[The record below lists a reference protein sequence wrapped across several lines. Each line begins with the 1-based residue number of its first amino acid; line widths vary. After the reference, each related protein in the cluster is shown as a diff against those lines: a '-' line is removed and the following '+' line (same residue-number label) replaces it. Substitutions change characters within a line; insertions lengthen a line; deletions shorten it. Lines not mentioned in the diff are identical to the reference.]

1 MIQAPK
7 IFDALSR
14 TNPINDRGFY
24 RFTGAIFGDL
34 FMTKANDN
42 NFSEKFMKPKSTS
55 TPIIRLKPG
64 REKSVHRR
72 HPWVFSGAV
81 ESEVDANQPGQTVR
95 VESSSGKFL
104 GFAAW
109 SPKSQIRLRFWSFNE
124 QDQIDEN
131 FIYFKL
137 KKALTYRSSSNLASN
152 AKRLVHGEA
161 DGLPGLIVDQYN
173 QVLVLQILSVG
184 VEYWKEILIRQL
196 VDLTGLGCVYERSDA
211 DVRRLEGLEK
221 KCGLIFGKLPSNL
234 VIQEHGLEYSID
246 VENGQKTGFYLDQ
259 RANRAKIQEISTN
272 KEILNCFCY
281 TGGFTLN
288 ALRGGAKFVTSIDSS
303 EQALQ
308 MAKLNVETNELPAEK
323 TEWIAA
329 DVFKSLRKFRDQGR
343 NFDLII
349 LDPPKFAP
357 TKQNVEKA
365 SRAYKDINLLAMKL
379 LNAGGLLASF
389 SCSSAINPELFK
401 KILASSAED
410 AGQDFSILDT
420 FSADQDHPQLLSF
433 PEGDYLKGLLL
444 QKLY

>member
-1 MIQAPK
+1 
-7 IFDALSR
+7 
-14 TNPINDRGFY
+14 
-24 RFTGAIFGDL
+24 
-34 FMTKANDN
+34 
-42 NFSEKFMKPKSTS
+42 MKLKSIS
-55 TPIIRLKPG
+55 IPMIRLKPG

-109 SPKSQIRLRFWSFNE
+109 SPESQIRLRFWSFNE

-131 FIYFKL
+131 FIYFRL
-137 KKALTYRSSSNLASN
+137 KKALSYRSSSNLASN
-152 AKRLVHGEA
+152 AQRLINGEA

-184 VEYWKEILIRQL
+184 VEHWKKVLIRQL
-196 VDLTGLGCVYERSDA
+196 VDLTGLECVFERSDA
-211 DVRRLEGLEK
+211 EVRRLEGLERQ
-221 KCGLIFGKLPSNL
+221 CGLILGKLPPNL
-234 VIQEHGLEYSID
+234 LIQEHGIEYYID

-259 RANRAKIQEISTN
+259 RANRAKIQEISN
-272 KEILNCFCY
+272 YKEILNCFCY
-281 TGGFTLN
+281 TGGFSLN
-288 ALRGGAKFVTSIDSS
+288 ALCGGAKFVTSIDSS
-303 EQALQ
+303 RQALQ
-308 MAKLNVETNELPAEK
+308 MAKMNTKINGLPAAK
-323 TEWIAA
+323 TEWIEA

-389 SCSSAINPELFK
+389 SCSSAMSAELFK

-410 AGQDFSILDT
+410 VRQDFSILDT

-433 PEGDYLKGLLL
+433 PEGEYLKGLLL
-444 QKLY
+444 QKLS

>member
-1 MIQAPK
+1 
-7 IFDALSR
+7 
-14 TNPINDRGFY
+14 
-24 RFTGAIFGDL
+24 
-34 FMTKANDN
+34 
-42 NFSEKFMKPKSTS
+42 MKLKSIS
-55 TPIIRLKPG
+55 IPMIRLKPG

-109 SPKSQIRLRFWSFNE
+109 SPESQIRLRFWSFNE

-131 FIYFKL
+131 FIYHRL
-137 KKALTYRSSSNLASN
+137 KKALSYRCSSNLASN
-152 AKRLVHGEA
+152 AQRLVHGEA

-184 VEYWKEILIRQL
+184 VEHWKKVLIRQL
-196 VDLTGLGCVYERSDA
+196 VDLTGLECVFERSDA
-211 DVRRLEGLEK
+211 EVRRLEGLERQ
-221 KCGLIFGKLPSNL
+221 CGLILGKLPPNL
-234 VIQEHGLEYSID
+234 LIQEHGIEYYID

-259 RANRAKIQEISTN
+259 RANRAKIQEISN
-272 KEILNCFCY
+272 YKEILNCFCY
-281 TGGFTLN
+281 TGGFSLN
-288 ALRGGAKFVTSIDSS
+288 ALCGGAKFVTSIDSS
-303 EQALQ
+303 RQALQ
-308 MAKLNVETNELPAEK
+308 MAKMNTKINGLPAAK
-323 TEWIAA
+323 TEWIEA

-389 SCSSAINPELFK
+389 SCSSAMSAELFK
-401 KILASSAED
+401 KILASGAED
-410 AGQDFSILDT
+410 ARQDFSILET
-420 FSADQDHPQLLSF
+420 FSADQDHPRLLSF
-433 PEGDYLKGLLL
+433 PEGEYLKGLLL
-444 QKLY
+444 KKLS

>member
-1 MIQAPK
+1 
-7 IFDALSR
+7 
-14 TNPINDRGFY
+14 
-24 RFTGAIFGDL
+24 
-34 FMTKANDN
+34 
-42 NFSEKFMKPKSTS
+42 MKPKSTS
-55 TPIIRLKPG
+55 IPVIRLKPG

-95 VESSSGKFL
+95 VESSAGKFL

-109 SPKSQIRLRFWSFNE
+109 SPKSQIRLRFWSFKE

-131 FIYFKL
+131 FIHFRL
-137 KKALTYRSSSNLASN
+137 QKALSNRSSSDLASN

-184 VEYWKEILIRQL
+184 MEYWREILIQQL
-196 VDLTGLGCVYERSDA
+196 IKLTGLECVFERSDA
-211 DVRRLEGLEK
+211 EVRRLEGLERQ
-221 KCGLIFGKLPSNL
+221 CGAILGELSPNCS
-234 VIQEHGLEYSID
+234 IQEHGLEYYID

-259 RANRAKIQEISTN
+259 RANRAKIQEISHN
-272 KEILNCFCY
+272 KEVLNCFCY
-281 TGGFTLN
+281 TGGFSLN

-303 EQALQ
+303 GQALQ
-308 MAKLNVETNELPAEK
+308 MAKLNTKTNGLPEEK
-323 TEWIAA
+323 TEWIEA
-329 DVFKSLRKFRDQGR
+329 DVFMSLRKFRDQGR

-379 LNAGGLLASF
+379 LNEGGLLATF
-389 SCSSAINPELFK
+389 SCSSAISPELFK

-410 AGQDFSILDT
+410 ARQDFSILDN

-433 PEGDYLKGLLL
+433 PEGEYLKGVLL
-444 QKLY
+444 QKRS